1 MRLRTLQFRDEQYM
15 LNVPKKVVES
25 LKWKTGDKI
34 EVIIKENA
42 TIELRKAGGRDVSK
56 NTLMLPYDEN
66 RAVQS
71 LNHLFIRGK
80 VMDPL
85 TFAHYLS
92 QLQHYLAKWRR
103 RREEF
108 ER

>member
-15 LNVPKKVVES
+15 LNIPKKVVEC
-25 LKWKTGDKI
+25 LKWETGDKI
-34 EVIIKENA
+34 EVVFNNKD
-42 TIELRKAGGRDVSK
+42 TIELRKAGGKEVSK
-56 NTLMLPYDEN
+56 NTLMLPYDESK
-66 RAVQS
+66 AVQS

-92 QLQHYLAKWRR
+92 QLQHYLAKWRK